1 MWRNSDIGKS
11 AFGLSAKSLHACFLD
26 NYAIN
31 AAEFAHT
38 APLKRIVGEVVRLV
52 NLEIVSES
60 RSNGATGSYSGPESP
75 VRGNGRGT
83 VGLISANKTRPTL
96 MCASK
101 I

>member
-11 AFGLSAKSLHACFLD
+11 AFGVSDKSSHACFLD

-52 NLEIVSES
+52 TLEIVSES
-60 RSNGATGSYSGPESP
+60 RSGKRLSGVTYPRMGLAFPINP
-75 VRGNGRGT
+75 VQ
-83 VGLISANKTRPTL
+83 
-96 MCASK
+96 
-101 I
+101 